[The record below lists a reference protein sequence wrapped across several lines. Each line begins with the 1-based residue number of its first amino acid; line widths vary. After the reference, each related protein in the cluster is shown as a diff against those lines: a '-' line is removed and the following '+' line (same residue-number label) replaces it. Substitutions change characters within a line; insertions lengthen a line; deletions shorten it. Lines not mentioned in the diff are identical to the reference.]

1 MYFFLNRFQR
11 LKGDK
16 ATYCQSIYEKLDDK
30 NKARLV
36 KKGNITANV
45 MGTIYAVLL
54 ALAVASAVV
63 SFVCKFWW
71 AGVFFCA
78 FGVLMAYLTFSG
90 FSWRKR
96 EGYEYA
102 KIFGEEVIYMLGQ
115 QERDKMKVNLTV
127 ETVLEKVAT
136 EQKAE
141 PKAKTSKKSKK
152 DEEFVEMPIDLEKIE
167 AKEEKPIKKSGRHA
181 KTANETPIM
190 TKVETKVSKTSKS
203 TEPKKVGRPAK
214 AKVVE
219 TKKAETVEEKPM
231 TAKTTTKS
239 AKSTAE
245 SSATKT
251 AKSTTKT
258 TAKKPAKKTTKK
270 VK

>member
-152 DEEFVEMPIDLEKIE
+152 DEEFVEILYETFL
-167 AKEEKPIKKSGRHA
+167 GRA
-181 KTANETPIM
+181 
-190 TKVETKVSKTSKS
+190 SD
-203 TEPKKVGRPAK
+203 PAG
-214 AKVVE
+214 
-219 TKKAETVEEKPM
+219 
-231 TAKTTTKS
+231 KTTWVNCLKKGQSRDEVMKGFSNS
-239 AKSTAE
+239 AEFSKIVASFGL
-245 SSATKT
+245 
-251 AKSTTKT
+251 
-258 TAKKPAKKTTKK
+258 
-270 VK
+270 